1 MVVTQLL
8 WNCKVMSNR
17 PAQQEC
23 ASVLAA
29 AVKAKLSQEGVQCP
43 IKDSHHSALAD
54 TKTPRESLYRDITS
68 ARKKSSKVAGERDAG
83 SGPGLSSFW
92 LYL

>member
-1 MVVTQLL
+1 
-8 WNCKVMSNR
+8 MSNR

-23 ASVLAA
+23 ASVLATE
-29 AVKAKLSQEGVQCP
+29 VKAKLSQEGVQCP
-43 IKDSHHSALAD
+43 IKDSHHSVLAD
-54 TKTPRESLYRDITS
+54 TKTPRERLYRDTS
-68 ARKKSSKVAGERDAG
+68 ARRKRSRVAGERNAG